1 PDEPLTCDL
10 AGTPGTSRVL
20 GKADQMLY
28 SNGRVIA
35 LRDLVEIIEG
45 LPSQPWPARFS
56 ARVVDDEIEL
66 ILPEQALN
74 GITGEEVERRFRASG
89 IEVHVVSDSL
99 SEQDMLRLRPL
110 RADLLETTFAA
121 RRD

>member
-1 PDEPLTCDL
+1 
-10 AGTPGTSRVL
+10 PGTSRIL
-20 GKADQMLY
+20 SKADHLLRVH
-28 SNGRVIA
+28 GRVIT

-56 ARVVDDEIEL
+56 ARVVDDVIEL
-66 ILPEQALN
+66 LLPEQALN
-74 GITGEEVERRFRASG
+74 GITGTEVERRFRASG
-89 IEVHVVSDSL
+89 IEVHVVSDPL
-99 SEQDMLRLRPL
+99 AEQDMLRLRPL